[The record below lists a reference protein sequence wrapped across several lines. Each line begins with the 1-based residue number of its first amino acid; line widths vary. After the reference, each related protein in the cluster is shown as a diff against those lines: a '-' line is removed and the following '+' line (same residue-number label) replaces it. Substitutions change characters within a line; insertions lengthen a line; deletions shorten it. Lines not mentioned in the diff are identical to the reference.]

1 MILVYIIAALQVLD
15 VATTWYAL
23 EKAGLGE
30 GNPIARWFIE
40 KLGLIPG
47 LLALKGSLGAVLWA
61 TNPTD
66 LVLIFGCILYVGVV
80 GNNAYLI
87 YRRKK

>member
-1 MILVYIIAALQVLD
+1 MIALLVILQLLD

-23 EKAGLGE
+23 EKAGLAE
-30 GNPIARWFIE
+30 GNPVARWFIE

-61 TNPTD
+61 TDPTD

-87 YRRKK
+87 YRSKKQ